1 MATRT
6 TVTLVDDLDGG
17 TAEETVGFGLDGA
30 VYEIDLSAANA
41 GELRAALERYVAAA
55 RRTGGRRATGN
66 GVTAPAAPSPS
77 SSAPSSSSRE
87 RNQEIRAWANEH
99 GAGLSSRGRLPGWVV
114 EAFDAGDPSLLT
126 RTDESARTEPAGPA
140 EPVEPTEPV
149 EPAEPDS
156 AAEEPRGRDGLTADE
171 RERIRA
177 WAIDEGIE
185 VKARGQLKKDLIAN
199 YQATATRQG

>member
-30 VYEIDLSAANA
+30 TYEIDLSAAHA
-41 GELRAALERYVAAA
+41 GELRSALEPYIGAA
-55 RRTGGRRATGN
+55 RRAGGRRATPA
-66 GVTAPAAPSPS
+66 APAAPAPAA
-77 SSAPSSSSRE
+77 APSSSSRE
-87 RNQEIRAWANEH
+87 RNQEIRSWANEH
-99 GAGLSSRGRLPGWVV
+99 GAGLSARGRLPGWVV
-114 EAFDAGDPSLLT
+114 EAFEAGDPALLA
-126 RTDESARTEPAGPA
+126 RTDGAEHVESESLEPIAAEPEAVASAEPAA
-140 EPVEPTEPV
+140 
-149 EPAEPDS
+149 
-156 AAEEPRGRDGLTADE
+156 AAEETRGRDGLTGDE

-199 YQATATRQG
+199 YRATATRQG